1 MKKPTSIA
9 IVLTAAALFFSVI
22 VNASTAQP
30 GKAKTGGGG
39 DTTAIYQKDC
49 AKCHGADGKGIK
61 SLDPPDFTDAKWQAG
76 VTDKKVA
83 ADITNGKGVMPSF
96 KGKLTPVQIN
106 GLVKHIRG
114 FSPKAAKP
122 AK

>member
-9 IVLTAAALFFSVI
+9 IVLTAVALFLSVI
-22 VNASTAQP
+22 VTASTPQP
-30 GKAKTGGGG
+30 GKGKGGGG
-39 DTTAIYQKDC
+39 DTGAIYQKDC

-61 SLDPPDFTDAKWQAG
+61 SLEPPDFTDAKWQASNN
-76 VTDKKVA
+76 DKKVA
-83 ADITNGKGVMPSF
+83 TDIANGKGVMPAF